1 MGSSPTPDT
10 IIKMNLKK
18 QYIEIES
25 QEEEKLKKTLKKR
38 NDAEAKRLL
47 RFLDFPD
54 LSRDKSSPLFELVRR
69 IKDIKH
75 FSDFDEIKVPEI
87 VRASVSFDLFNFP
100 PEHPARSRSDTYY
113 IDDNYILR
121 THTTIMWYYYLN
133 QDVVKERIKK
143 KLSTGA
149 LSWGKVYRKDE
160 IDRNHMNVFH
170 QIDGW
175 YLSPKSKEI
184 ITINDLKTVLTEIAR
199 AIFGKNIKFRFNIDK
214 FPYTDPSC
222 EMEIKIGGRWVEVLG
237 SGVVHPAVLKSLGV
251 NPDEYNGWAFGFGL
265 ERLAITSMSLPDIR
279 LFWSN
284 NPKIKKQLV
293 LGNKYVAV
301 SKYPA
306 IIRDV
311 SFVVDSDFIP
321 NNYFDLIR
329 DIGGILVEEVKL
341 IDKYE
346 NHEKFGENKISYTYR
361 IIYRSNDRTLF
372 SNEVDKIQKEI
383 YFKTASQFKAEI
395 R

>member
-1 MGSSPTPDT
+1 
-10 IIKMNLKK
+10 MNAEK
-18 QYIEIES
+18 QYIEVKS
-25 QEEEKLKKTLKKR
+25 PEEEELKKALKKR

-47 RFLDFPD
+47 RFLDLPD

-75 FSDFDEIKVPEI
+75 FSDFDEIKAPEI
-87 VRASVSFDLFNFP
+87 ARADISFDLFNFP
-100 PEHPARSRSDTYY
+100 PEHPARSHSDTYY
-113 IDDNYILR
+113 IDVHYILR

-133 QDVVKERIKK
+133 NEVIKNRIKN

-160 IDRNHMNVFH
+160 IDRSHMNVFH

-184 ITINDLKTVLTEIAR
+184 ITINDLKTVLIEIAQ
-199 AIFGKNIKFRFNIDK
+199 AIFGKDIKYRFNIDK

-222 EMEIKIGGRWVEVLG
+222 EMVIKIGGRWVEVLG
-237 SGVVHPAVLKSLGV
+237 SGIVHPAVLKNLGV
-251 NPDEYNGWAFGFGL
+251 DPDEYNGWAFGFGL
-265 ERLAITSMSLPDIR
+265 ERLALISMGLPDIR
-279 LFWSN
+279 LLWSD
-284 NPKIKKQLV
+284 NPRIKKQLV
-293 LGNKYVAV
+293 LGNKYIAV

-306 IIRDV
+306 ITRDV

-321 NNYFDLIR
+321 NNYFDLLR
-329 DIGGILVEEVKL
+329 DIGGTLVEEVKL

-346 NHEKFGENKISYTYR
+346 NPEKFGANKISYAYR
-361 IIYRSNDRTLF
+361 IIYRSNDRTLL
-372 SNEVDKIQKEI
+372 SKEVDEIQKEI
-383 YFKTASQFKAEI
+383 YSKTAAQFGAEV

>member
-1 MGSSPTPDT
+1 
-10 IIKMNLKK
+10 MNAKK

-38 NDAEAKRLL
+38 NDAEAKRVL

-75 FSDFDEIKVPEI
+75 FSNFDEIKVPEI
-87 VRASVSFDLFNFP
+87 VRADISFDLFNFP
-100 PEHPARSRSDTYY
+100 KEHPARSISDTYY
-113 IDDNYILR
+113 INDDYILR

-133 QDVVKERIKK
+133 QEVIKERIKK

-222 EMEIKIGGRWVEVLG
+222 EMEIKIGNRWVEVLG
-237 SGVVHPAVLKSLGV
+237 SGVVHPAVLKNLGV

-265 ERLAITSMSLPDIR
+265 ERLAIISMSIPDIR

-293 LGNKYVAV
+293 LGNQYVAV

-306 IIRDV
+306 ITRDV
-311 SFVVDSDFIP
+311 SFAVDSDFIP

-346 NHEKFGENKISYTYR
+346 NPKKFGENKISYTYR

-383 YFKTASQFKAEI
+383 YSKTATQFKAEI